1 MPMKT
6 ETLERYLTELR
17 RIEAHRTKNAEKN
30 IKRIYKSLLK
40 DLQEWLGV
48 KYANLADDGV
58 LSVLILQKKGEYAR
72 FLEEVERKINTF
84 TPEAA
89 LEIRNVVSQTYEACY
104 AGMVESVQKVV
115 DYGAELQAFKLL
127 TADVVKRA
135 VENPIDGLTLPD
147 RLEKSRVDTIYEIK
161 KNINIGLMNGDR
173 YETMANR
180 IRERVDISYR
190 KAITTVR
197 TESHRV
203 REAGYNDSANECH
216 RELKDHGIV
225 MVKTWHTMKDE
236 KVRPQRPAYK
246 RKSGVK
252 ARKKYTAGLRS
263 MLNGPNHVRMEGQ
276 TVLQDELFDLHDGN
290 KTVAP
295 SQSGVAG
302 HDINCRCYASRD
314 IMTAAEYEKKF
325 GKTINRGKIIKD
337 CETHE
342 ELEEYAKSEWGV
354 ENIDPSISD
363 MEFLLERGTFEKMD
377 RVYKE
382 FPEIIGAVKNIGT
395 TNDGWMSTKKSGK
408 GCSINFNM
416 VYYLNLDDLNSEYN
430 KSVKSHFHVANT
442 NLFDNGTHEVGHA
455 IESMIIDKLGYSDEL
470 AIETFMNSEIADS
483 FVSEAYRALNN
494 PDTKVNE
501 IGKISRYALSNGSE
515 TLAEAITDYIS
526 NGEKA
531 AELAIEIVKAVK
543 RLLKEVV

>member
-6 ETLERYLTELR
+6 KTLEVYLAELR

-30 IKRIYKSLLK
+30 IKRIYKALLT
-40 DLQEWLGV
+40 DLQGWLGV
-48 KYANLADDGV
+48 KYANLADDGE

-72 FLEEVERKINTF
+72 FLEEVEQTINRI

-89 LEIRNVVSQTYEACY
+89 TEIRNVVSQTYEACY
-104 AGMVESVQKVV
+104 AGMVESVQKVA
-115 DYGAELQAFKLL
+115 DYGGELKAFRLL
-127 TADVVKRA
+127 TAEVVKRA

-147 RLEKSRVDTIYEIK
+147 RLERNRIDTIYEIK

-203 REAGYNDSANECH
+203 REAGFNDSGNECH
-216 RELKDHGIV
+216 NELKDHGIV
-225 MVKTWHTMKDE
+225 MVKTWRTMKDE
-236 KVRPQRPAYK
+236 RVRPQRAAYK
-246 RKSGVK
+246 RKKGVK
-252 ARKKYTAGLRS
+252 ARKKFTAGLRS
-263 MLNGPNHVRMEGQ
+263 MVNAPNHVKMEGQ

-314 IMTAAEYEKKF
+314 IMTVAEYEKKF
-325 GKTINRGKIIKD
+325 GKTINKGKTIKD

-342 ELEEYAKSEWGV
+342 ELEEYAKTEWGV
-354 ENIDPSISD
+354 QSVNPAISD
-363 MEFLLERGTFEKMD
+363 MEFLLERGTFERMD
-377 RVYKE
+377 RVFKE
-382 FPEIIGAVKNIGT
+382 FPEIKGAVTNIGT
-395 TNDGWMSTKKSGK
+395 TNSGWMCAKKNGK

-416 VYYLNLDDLNSEYN
+416 AYYLNIEDLNFEYN
-430 KSVKSHFHVANT
+430 KSVKSRFHVANT
-442 NLFDNGTHEVGHA
+442 NLFDSGIHEASHA
-455 IESMIIDKLGYSDEL
+455 IESMVIDKLGYSDEL
-470 AIETFMNSEIADS
+470 AIETWESSEIAAGL
-483 FVSEAYRALNN
+483 VSEAYRALNN
-494 PDTKVNE
+494 PDTKANE
-501 IGKISRYALSNGSE
+501 IGKISKYALTNESE
-515 TLAEAITDYIS
+515 TLAEAVTDYLV

-531 AELAIEIVKAVK
+531 AQLTLEIIKAVK
-543 RLLKEVV
+543 RLLKEVS